1 MLITTIWIVN
11 FFVSTTLKE
20 TSLKRFS
27 WERERESVIDGLPNI
42 IDEQLKWD
50 RERKRGKREK
60 KKRERERERQ
70 RDRHRER

>member
-1 MLITTIWIVN
+1 MLI

-60 KKRERERERQ
+60 KRERERERERQ